1 MGWVKRFQQYK
12 IICFFSNCYDLHV
25 SALLINY
32 KVAALV
38 GLLTLDYYAT
48 AIVRIAEHAA
58 VWVPYS
64 LLGFSL
70 LDR

>member
-1 MGWVKRFQQYK
+1 MDWVKRFQQYK
-12 IICFFSNCYDLHV
+12 IICFLSNCYDLHV
-25 SALLINY
+25 YALLINC
-32 KVAALV
+32 KVAAF
-38 GLLTLDYYAT
+38 LTLDYYPA

-70 LDR
+70 LDC